1 MYDDIPREVIQ
12 AADDAHG
19 MVATPGW
26 VALARWIEERS
37 NIDADALARGVG
49 SWDEYQRAVGRLE
62 ALRMV
67 MARPGELVSKAR
79 PNTGDN
85 E

>member
-1 MYDDIPREVIQ
+1 MYDIPREVIQ
-12 AADDAHG
+12 AADEAHE
-19 MVATPGW
+19 MAATPGW
-26 VALARWIEERS
+26 VALARWIEERER
-37 NIDADALARGVG
+37 IDADALSRGVA
-49 SWDEYQRAVGRLE
+49 SWDDYQRAVGRLE

-67 MARPGELVSKAR
+67 MARPGELVAKAR